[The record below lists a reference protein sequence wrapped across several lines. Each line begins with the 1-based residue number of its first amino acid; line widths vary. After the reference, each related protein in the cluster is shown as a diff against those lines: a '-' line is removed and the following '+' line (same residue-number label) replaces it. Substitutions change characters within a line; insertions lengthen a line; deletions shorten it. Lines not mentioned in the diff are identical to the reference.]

1 MFGLMKAFSKQPL
14 PKGDGILVVT
24 YTGSLG
30 VAATDVLYLN
40 GMRLGDLEPH
50 LKARLME
57 LLPDYVKT
65 LNPVDYS
72 FSMDP
77 EQLVKTIEI
86 GVESEDV
93 GGFIVVIQGEILGRF
108 VEPLRAVD
116 TKGKPILACVA
127 CKEFM
132 MDDVIKMEKAG
143 IPVYST
149 VEMATEVMA
158 DMYRF
163 GIRKE
168 NMAR

>member
-1 MFGLMKAFSKQPL
+1 
-14 PKGDGILVVT
+14 
-24 YTGSLG
+24 
-30 VAATDVLYLN
+30 
-40 GMRLGDLEPH
+40 
-50 LKARLME
+50 
-57 LLPDYVKT
+57 
-65 LNPVDYS
+65 
-72 FSMDP
+72 MDP

-86 GVESEDV
+86 GVESEDI

-116 TKGKPILACVA
+116 TKGKPILSCVA

-132 MDDVIKMEKAG
+132 MEDVVKMEKAG

-163 GIRKE
+163 GLRKANQE
-168 NMAR
+168 Q